1 MWVYQVL
8 NNSLCL
14 STLHTRSRACSV
26 SEYSITQKQHDQTL
40 KTVWFYTTGESTPR
54 SQRLGRSGTPSLL
67 DLGLGSSSCHGGDR
81 GEGGGGGLLE
91 LQLMELQG
99 LSAAC
104 HPPSFLK
111 GQLRVQGLGSLR
123 GGHSHARPLPA
134 PSQLDELSRRD
145 CCGPTP
151 ARLAHGQGG
160 QRRHLL
166 TG

>member
-1 MWVYQVL
+1 
-8 NNSLCL
+8 
-14 STLHTRSRACSV
+14 
-26 SEYSITQKQHDQTL
+26 
-40 KTVWFYTTGESTPR
+40 
-54 SQRLGRSGTPSLL
+54 
-67 DLGLGSSSCHGGDR
+67 
-81 GEGGGGGLLE
+81 
-91 LQLMELQG
+91 MELQG

-134 PSQLDELSRRD
+134 PSQLDELSCRD
-145 CCGPTP
+145 CRGPAP

-166 TG
+166 TGQHGHWKRGCEYAWFFPLLFLLCVITLYLVKIISCEQLKRALSPFFLLWETAM